1 MTRDHFEHQPRK
13 RFGQHFLHDDS
24 VIERIVDAINVQ
36 ASDRIV
42 EIGPGKG
49 ALTRALLKVT
59 DSLHA
64 IELDR
69 DLVDYLAAEFD
80 PARLIIHQGDALT
93 FDIATLAAP
102 DKRLRVVGNLPYNIS
117 TPLMFHLLKQQ
128 NLLTDMHFM
137 LQLEVVNRLAAA
149 PDEPD
154 YGRLSVMTQLHCEVQ
169 PLMHVRPGSFTP
181 PPKVESA
188 VVRLRPRAQ
197 MLVPEAQLA
206 IFSQL
211 VAAAF
216 SQRRKTLRNAL
227 KNLLPADSIEAA
239 GVDPGRRPGTLS
251 VAEFVS
257 LSAIARQQQPAQG
270 DTAPPVDNSVGKRNR
285 RSAGRTNSTSR

>member
-1 MTRDHFEHQPRK
+1 MTRDRFEHQPRK

-24 VIERIVDAINVQ
+24 VIEQIVAAINVQ
-36 ASDRIV
+36 ANDRVV

-59 DSLHA
+59 DTLHA

-69 DLVDYLAAEFD
+69 DLVAYLAVEFD
-80 PARLIIHQGDALT
+80 PTRLVVHQGDALT

-102 DKRLRVVGNLPYNIS
+102 DMRLRVVGNLPYNIS
-117 TPLMFHLLKQQ
+117 TPLMFHLLKRQ

-169 PLMHVRPGSFTP
+169 PLLRVRPGSFTP

-188 VVRLRPRAQ
+188 VVRLRPRAH
-197 MLVPEAQLA
+197 MPLPAEHLPV
-206 IFSQL
+206 FSQL

-227 KNLLPADSIEAA
+227 KNLMPAAQIEAA
-239 GVDPGRRPGTLS
+239 GIDPGRRPGTVS
-251 VAEFVS
+251 VPEFVT
-257 LSAIARQQQPAQG
+257 LSSIVHQHLPEQG
-270 DTAPPVDNSVGKRNR
+270 DGAGSVDKSVGKRGR
-285 RSAGRTNSTSR
+285 RSAGRTGDAT